1 MPEMTPMRDGEILDL
16 KRLSIYLRAT
26 RPDLIAG
33 PIDVKQFAAGRSNL
47 TYLITSGANQFVL
60 RRPPLGPVAPRAHD
74 MVREFRWLEAIH
86 PEFPWAP
93 EPIAVCHDPSVL
105 GSPFFLMEYRFGVGL
120 EEKWA
125 AANTYPEEFGE
136 NISRVTVSR
145 LAALHAVDWSRLP
158 IRTQVKPDGFLRRQV
173 QGWIERYQRAK
184 TAEVAGEQELT
195 RWLSDH
201 VPASLAATILHYDYK
216 LNNMVFTEDYR
227 DIAGIF
233 DWEMTTVGDPLADV
247 AVAMSYWTEA
257 GDDPELSRG
266 LNDGITGLPGF
277 WSRDRWVLEYSR
289 ITGTDVSD
297 FPYYLTFAYFKLAV
311 ILAQIYYRYDRGQ
324 TQDPRFAHMNRM
336 VERLVHH
343 AWDTHPAS
351 L

>member
-1 MPEMTPMRDGEILDL
+1 MPEITPMRDGEVLDL
-16 KRLSIYLRAT
+16 ERLSAYIRAN
-26 RPDLIAG
+26 RPDLMDG
-33 PIDVKQFAAGRSNL
+33 TLDVKQFAAGRSNL

-74 MVREFRWLEAIH
+74 MVREFRWMEAIH
-86 PEFPWAP
+86 PEFSWAP
-93 EPIAVCHDPSVL
+93 EPILVCQDSSVL
-105 GSPFFLMEYRFGVGL
+105 GSPFFLMEYRFGVGVGEGL
-120 EEKWA
+120 MT
-125 AANTYPEEFGE
+125 ANHWTAELGDR
-136 NISRVTVSR
+136 ISRITVSR
-145 LAALHAVDWSRLP
+145 LAALHAVEWPRLA
-158 IRTQVKPDGFLRRQV
+158 IRTEVKPDGFLTRQV
-173 QGWIERYQRAK
+173 HGWIERYQRAK
-184 TAEVAGEQELT
+184 TAEISGERELT

-201 VPASLAATILHYDYK
+201 IPASPDATILHYDYK
-216 LNNMVFTEDYR
+216 LNNMVFTENYG

-257 GDDPELSRG
+257 GDDPGLGRG
-266 LNDGITGLPGF
+266 LNDGITARPGF
-277 WSRDRWVLEYSR
+277 WSRNRWVLEYAR
-289 ITGTDVSD
+289 LTGTDVSD

-336 VERLVHH
+336 VEHLVHY
-343 AWDTHPAS
+343 AWDTHPTA